1 MSSLKIL
8 VCCHKATPRI
18 QDDDVF
24 APILL
29 GSQFASD
36 KLKEEFRDDYW
47 DCKGK
52 NIGRL
57 HPYCAELTAIY
68 WAWKH

>member
-8 VCCHKATPRI
+8 VCCHKATVRI

-36 KLKEEFRDDYW
+36 KLKEEFRDDY
-47 DCKGK
+47 
-52 NIGRL
+52 
-57 HPYCAELTAIY
+57 
-68 WAWKH
+68 